1 MKGRINKSKRFLEE
15 TQLSFSFLKWR
26 TAEFVL
32 LAPLETSETHLLF
45 SGARAVIPLSASIT
59 VLPDKSSPPPVS
71 AASTLTNTVTCLTRR
86 YVSPCLS
93 LWIFSRGSP
102 ALSPAPSPGSAV
114 ETDSLTLIRPAS
126 VKDQI
131 AALALLMQPRRING
145 I

>member
-1 MKGRINKSKRFLEE
+1 MKGRINKSKRFLKE

-32 LAPLETSETHLLF
+32 LAPGDVGDAPTVLRSPSCHP
-45 SGARAVIPLSASIT
+45 ADNASIT
-59 VLPDKSSPPPVS
+59 VLPDKSSPPPAS
-71 AASTLTNTVTCLTRR
+71 AASTLMNTVTCLTRR

-93 LWIFSRGSP
+93 LWIFSLSSP
-102 ALSPAPSPGSAV
+102 ALSSAPSLGSAV

-126 VKDQI
+126 VKGQI
-131 AALALLMQPRRING
+131 AALALLMQPWRING